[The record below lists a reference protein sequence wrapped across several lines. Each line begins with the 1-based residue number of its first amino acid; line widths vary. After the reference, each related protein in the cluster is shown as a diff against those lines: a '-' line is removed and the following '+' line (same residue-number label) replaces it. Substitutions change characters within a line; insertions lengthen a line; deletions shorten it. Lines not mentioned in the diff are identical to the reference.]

1 MNIPLIDQEYIL
13 KPFGMVCAS
22 LLELEL
28 QARCHSSYLFSLI
41 FMDMLLMSIDISIKI
56 VPKKKKRCLGTMH
69 EFHGLPYSIQSW
81 ELGYKLSDNRMG

>member
-1 MNIPLIDQEYIL
+1 MGREALNFNVGNGSRWADRWMNIPLIDQEYIL

-56 VPKKKKRCLGTMH
+56 VPKKK
-69 EFHGLPYSIQSW
+69 
-81 ELGYKLSDNRMG
+81 